1 MARQWAEGLQ
11 QRGSNA
17 EIEENGSRFLIKETA
32 FSAFLGV
39 LCGLCVSACYR
50 F

>member
-1 MARQWAEGLQ
+1 MARNGL
-11 QRGSNA
+11 RASNKKASNA
-17 EIEENGSRFLIKETA
+17 EIAENGSRFLIKETA